1 VTLQI
6 ADTTVVGLNIY
17 VQLVTLYAGL
27 ADVHH
32 EAKA

>member
-1 VTLQI
+1 VILHI
-6 ADTTVVGLNIY
+6 GDTTIVNIY

-32 EAKA
+32 EVRV

>member
-1 VTLQI
+1 VTLHI
-6 ADTTVVGLNIY
+6 ADTTIVNIY

-32 EAKA
+32 EVRA